1 MEDKNQLELKR
12 IERIL
17 LEKHPNWSQTKAK
30 WLARQAMGY

>member
-1 MEDKNQLELKR
+1 MKEETQLQLKR

-17 LEKHPNWSQTKAK
+17 LEKHPNWTQTKAK